1 MARRR
6 AARARSQATARK
18 RRNQLILT
26 TATAAVI
33 AVIALIV
40 LGGVLRDDGDGAGNG
55 VERTSQRAGRV
66 LGEQTAGV
74 VLTMWEDFQCP
85 FCRKANDSVVARI
98 VQDYVNTGR
107 VQLHFRHFAF
117 LGQESVWA
125 AEAAEC
131 AAEQN
136 RFWDYEEELFKRQRG
151 ENVGTYKKD
160 KLKEAAATIGL
171 DADAFNAC
179 LDTDRYKAQ
188 VQAEL
193 AEGKR
198 LGVDSTPSF
207 FLEGRMLPPEVWG
220 DYAAFAAALDNALKV
235 GR

>member
-6 AARARSQATARK
+6 SALERAQATARK
-18 RRNQLILT
+18 RRRQWMLM
-26 TATAAVI
+26 TAAAAVI
-33 AVIALIV
+33 AVAVMIV
-40 LGGVLRDDGDGAGNG
+40 LGGVLRDNGDGDGSG

-85 FCRKANDSVVARI
+85 FCKKANDSVVARI
-98 VQDYVNTGR
+98 VQDYVNTGK
-107 VQLHFRHFAF
+107 VQLHFRHFTI

-136 RFWDYEEELFKRQRG
+136 RFWDYEEELFNRQRG
-151 ENVGTYKKD
+151 ENVGTFKKD
-160 KLKEAAATIGL
+160 KLKDAAAAIGL
-171 DADAFNAC
+171 DTDSFNTC
-179 LDTDRYKAQ
+179 LDTDRYKDD
-188 VQAEL
+188 VQKEL
-193 AEGKR
+193 AEGKK

-207 FLEGRMLPPEVWG
+207 ILEGRLLRPEVWG
-220 DYAAFAAALDNALKV
+220 DYSAFAAALDNALKV